1 MYHDGMLTSD
11 LVAKGDA
18 ADADNDSGEESGGD
32 DDDEDKERREEDE
45 EEDDQAQPDSPVGG
59 FPDS

>member
-1 MYHDGMLTSD
+1 MLTSD

-18 ADADNDSGEESGGD
+18 ADADNDSGEESGGE

-45 EEDDQAQPDSPVGG
+45 EEDDQAQPDSPVGE
-59 FPDS
+59 FRYS

>member
-1 MYHDGMLTSD
+1 MLTSV

-18 ADADNDSGEESGGD
+18 ADADNDSGEESGGE

-45 EEDDQAQPDSPVGG
+45 EEDDQAQPDSPVGR
-59 FPDS
+59 FSCS

>member
-1 MYHDGMLTSD
+1 MLTSV

-18 ADADNDSGEESGGD
+18 ADADNDSGEESGGE

-45 EEDDQAQPDSPVGG
+45 EEDDQAQPDSPVGE
-59 FPDS
+59 FRYS